1 VKVQRAVFL
10 ALFWL
15 FPVLASAAPVDEV
28 RASMYAVA
36 RAQEAYDGGS
46 AKDPGLTDEIVKL
59 TRLLNGSELDEGS
72 QTTARYYRAR
82 ASMLINHLR
91 QRNRQPADTS
101 LARSTLADFDWVIA
115 RGRDIGPMRVTVANA
130 AYLAG
135 LASQAFLGSAPQ
147 AYEYWNRCALRDH
160 AGCMYLIAAAKVT
173 GDGGLAVDLPGAL
186 ELHKKVY
193 DTGTAF
199 ICAGAYSA
207 LAAAQILY
215 FSGAQQLTVGD
226 LDWIKRGDLLLDE
239 LVKERKWA
247 NPCTRARFMMTEY
260 LMRLDRG
267 DERRGLLESAVKI
280 AEGPEEKA
288 TAGYLLGNVSE
299 ADFLAAAR
307 KAGDLETACDMH
319 FDAYWHAEIRKDGG
333 RAERHYDALSKL
345 APPNGCAME
354 RALVK
359 LKYRR

>member
-1 VKVQRAVFL
+1 MQRAFFLAVFL
-10 ALFWL
+10 LWL
-15 FPVLASAAPVDEV
+15 PVTSFAAPADDV

-46 AKDPGLTDEIVKL
+46 SKDPGLTEEIVKL
-59 TRLLNGSELDEGS
+59 TRLLNGSELDDNN
-72 QTTARYYRAR
+72 QATARYYRAR
-82 ASMLINHLR
+82 AWMLINHLR
-91 QRNRQPADTS
+91 QRNRQQADAG
-101 LARSTLADFDWVIA
+101 LARSALADFDWVIA
-115 RGRDIGPMRVTVANA
+115 RGRDVGPMRVTVANA
-130 AYLAG
+130 GYLAG
-135 LASQAFLGSAPQ
+135 LASQAFLDSPRE
-147 AYEYWNRCALRDH
+147 AYAYWGKCAQRDH

-173 GDGGLAVDLPGAL
+173 GEGGMAVDLPGAL

-207 LAAAQILY
+207 LAAAQIIY
-215 FSGAQQLTVGD
+215 FSGATQLTVGD
-226 LDWIKRGDLLLDE
+226 LDWLKRGDLLLEE

-267 DERRGLLESAVKI
+267 EDRRGLLESAAKI

-288 TAGYLLGNVSE
+288 TAGFLLGRVSE
-299 ADFLAAAR
+299 AEFLDAAR

-319 FDAYWHAEIRKDGG
+319 FDAYWHAEIRKEGG
-333 RAERHYDALSKL
+333 RAERHYDALSTL